1 MRMARG
7 ATAALVGALV
17 AATALVG
24 ASAANA
30 APRSHRAHGELVA
43 AAGR

>member
-7 ATAALVGALV
+7 ATAALAGALV

-30 APRSHRAHGELVA
+30 APGPGTGQLVA